1 MKSNSIMFLI
11 LLMLVLSLMTANAQE
26 VTIDGLKYY
35 LYADTHEA
43 ALNGN
48 NSWVGELDIPSEVSY
63 NGERYTVN
71 AMSVFAFYE
80 CKELTKV
87 RIPKTIDHIINYTLS
102 DDDTSSGAISPDYKN
117 AFMGCTSLETILVD
131 EENPSMK
138 SIGGILFSK
147 DGTELY
153 CYPAGI
159 KAESYVVSEGVTWI
173 GGDAFAYNNCLV
185 SVELPET
192 VSKLCNGVFRYCTKL
207 EKVNLPQNLT
217 FLEGFMFWE
226 CSSLKSIE
234 IPSGVKNI
242 GDRAFWNCSSLK
254 AIDLHENV
262 TLIGGY
268 AFYGCNL
275 DDLVIR
281 GILDSGCTDG
291 SLFEGLNESARIY
304 VLASELDR
312 YKSKFNRIFLPLED
326 YISGI
331 LKPTHFSETS
341 APVTYDLNGRRL
353 NAQPTKGIYIQN
365 RKKHVVVK

>member
-11 LLMLVLSLMTANAQE
+11 LLMLVLSFMTVNAQE

-35 LYADTHEA
+35 LFVDTHEA

-87 RIPKTIDHIINYTLS
+87 RIPKTIDQIINYTLS
-102 DDDTSSGAISPDYKN
+102 DDDKSGAISPDYKN

-173 GGDAFAYNNCLV
+173 GGDAFAYNSYLV

-192 VSKLCNGVFRYCTKL
+192 VSKLCGGAFSYCTKL

-217 FLEGFMFWE
+217 FLGGFMFWE

-254 AIDLHENV
+254 TIDLPENV

-281 GILDSGCTDG
+281 GILDSGCVDG
-291 SLFEGLNESARIY
+291 SLFNGLNKSARIY

-331 LKPTHFSETS
+331 LKPTHLSEAT
-341 APVTYDLNGRRL
+341 APVYDLNGR
-353 NAQPTKGIYIQN
+353 QYQGIPQKGLYIQN
-365 RKKHVVVK
+365 GKKIINNK